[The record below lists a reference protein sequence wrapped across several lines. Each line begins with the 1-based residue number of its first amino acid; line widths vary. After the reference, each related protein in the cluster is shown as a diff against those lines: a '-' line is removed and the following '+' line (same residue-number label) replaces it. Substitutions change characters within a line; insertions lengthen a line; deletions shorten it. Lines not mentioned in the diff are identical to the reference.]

1 MKDVE
6 KYETFED
13 LKKSE
18 NIESQTFD
26 NGQEVAEEFIE
37 LLRAQNKQTLDNFR
51 AGKFEDADV
60 DVIKKVA
67 TELASK
73 Y

>member
-18 NIESQTFD
+18 SIESQTFD

-37 LLRAQNKQTLDNFR
+37 LLRKNSRAIENPPNQN
-51 AGKFEDADV
+51 V
-60 DVIKKVA
+60 
-67 TELASK
+67 
-73 Y
+73 

>member
-37 LLRAQNKQTLDNFR
+37 LLRKNSREIENPPHQN
-51 AGKFEDADV
+51 V
-60 DVIKKVA
+60 
-67 TELASK
+67 
-73 Y
+73 